1 MKKKFV
7 AVFLLVMLAVSLTS
21 CVKVDIDLK
30 VKKNGKVDATVIFA
44 MSEAAGDYGGSMDE
58 MGFSE
63 EELAEMKKN
72 GWKVEAYS
80 QDGYSGYRMFQS
92 NIESLDVA
100 KIWSTEGSGDS
111 VLTKKG
117 STYVLDL
124 PIGGI
129 LGEQTEEDPVDMV
142 AMLRSF
148 GASMKFRITLP
159 VKPISHN
166 AMSVSEDGKTLEW
179 DLMSMQKGDRA
190 HVEFKAG
197 GGFLMYALIGA
208 AVLAVLGV
216 IFAVVGKK
224 KNVAV
229 PQQIPVYAPSPVQ
242 EVNPPQET
250 AQYTQTE
257 QQNNQE

>member
-1 MKKKFV
+1 MRKKIV

-30 VKKNGKVDATVIFA
+30 VRKNGKVDATVIFA

-72 GWKVEAYS
+72 GWKVEAYN
-80 QDGYSGYRMFQS
+80 QDGYSGYRMSQS
-92 NIESLDVA
+92 NMDSFDVA
-100 KIWSTEGSGDS
+100 SLWNKDSSGDN

-129 LGEQTEEDPVDMV
+129 LGEQSEDDPIDME

-159 VKPISHN
+159 VKPIDHN

-190 HVEFKAG
+190 YVEFKAG
-197 GGFLMYALIGA
+197 GGLLKYALIGA
-208 AVLAVLGV
+208 AVLVVLGI
-216 IFAVVGKK
+216 IFVVVGKK
-224 KNVAV
+224 KNAAGS
-229 PQQIPVYAPSPVQ
+229 QQVPVYAPSPVQ

-250 AQYTQTE
+250 AQYTQSE